1 MYRVI
6 GNSHL
11 VPRVTE
17 TLSCSQADQFPLAMT
32 SGDACLPGGSKDSG
46 DASFVDTALREASE
60 EVGLDRRQ
68 VEVVCSL
75 PQQRTGGR
83 VGLTVVTPVVA
94 LTRCTPEELGLSPN
108 PAEVDCLYWVP
119 LELFLTLQLG
129 SDGQT
134 SAWWYKAVFRFID
147 PETELMHVIYGLTS
161 YICVSIAAIALNRRP
176 NFTYL
181 AHFISRVA
189 KQGEM
194 IASVHNTI
202 ALTRQEAEE
211 IQLSKL

>member
-1 MYRVI
+1 M
-6 GNSHL
+6 
-11 VPRVTE
+11 
-17 TLSCSQADQFPLAMT
+17 FPPILCH

-46 DASFVDTALREASE
+46 DTSFIDTALREASE
-60 EVGLDRRQ
+60 EVGLNRRQ
-68 VEVVCSL
+68 VEVVCTL

-83 VGLTVVTPVVA
+83 VGITAVTPVVA

-129 SDGQT
+129 SDDQT
-134 SAWWYKAVFRFID
+134 TEWWYKAVFRFIE
-147 PETELMHVIYGLTS
+147 PETEVMHIIYGLTS

-181 AHFISRVA
+181 ANFISQVA

-194 IASVHNTI
+194 VAFVHNTI
-202 ALTRQEAEE
+202 ALTRQEAEQ